1 MSCVRA
7 SLVAQGV
14 EGEPLNIILDSWRT
28 GTRKQ
33 YQTYVTA
40 WLKFCKDTSIS
51 YIHPT
56 LQQVLDFLTHQSKTV
71 GYSAVA
77 TARSALSSFITVD
90 GIKVGEHPL
99 VSRFMSGLFNQ
110 KPALP
115 RYTETW
121 NPQIVLD
128 YLKTFP
134 GVDSMSL
141 KQLTLKILMLMALLS
156 AQRTQ
161 TLQKLSLEE
170 MCISPGK
177 YTIYISS
184 LLKQTSAKGGQ
195 NRHLFPVQFRSFT
208 LDKRLCV
215 VELLEAYI
223 KRTAPL
229 RKGTKQLLI
238 CYKAPHGPASKDT
251 ISR

>member
-1 MSCVRA
+1 MAYRDTKLKKGSPSIVPQTSTSWLSCVRA
-7 SLVAQGV
+7 SLVDQGV

-56 LQQVLDFLTHQSKTV
+56 LHQVLDFLTHQSKTV

-99 VSRFMSGLFNQ
+99 VSRFLSGLFNQ

-121 NPQIVLD
+121 NPQIVLN

-134 GVDSMSL
+134 AVDSMSL
-141 KQLTLKILMLMALLS
+141 KQLTLKLLMLMALVS

-177 YTIYISS
+177 YTFYISS
-184 LLKQTSAKGGQ
+184 LLKQTSAKGG
-195 NRHLFPVQFRSFT
+195 
-208 LDKRLCV
+208 
-215 VELLEAYI
+215 
-223 KRTAPL
+223 
-229 RKGTKQLLI
+229 
-238 CYKAPHGPASKDT
+238 
-251 ISR
+251 

>member
-1 MSCVRA
+1 M
-7 SLVAQGV
+7 
-14 EGEPLNIILDSWRT
+14 
-28 GTRKQ
+28 
-33 YQTYVTA
+33 TA
-40 WLKFCKDTSIS
+40 WLKFCKDSSIS

-56 LQQVLDFLTHQSKTV
+56 LQQVVDFLTHQSNTV
-71 GYSAVA
+71 GYCAVA
-77 TARSALSSFITVD
+77 SARSDLSSFITVA

-115 RYTETW
+115 HYTEKW
-121 NPQIVLD
+121 NPQIVLN

-134 GVDSMSL
+134 AVDSMSL
-141 KQLTLKILMLMALLS
+141 KQLTLKLLMVKALLS
-156 AQRTQ
+156 AQRK
-161 TLQKLSLEE
+161 KLSLEE

-177 YTIYISS
+177 YTFYISS

-195 NRHLFPVQFRSFT
+195 NRHLCPVLFRSFN
-208 LDKRLCV
+208 LDKRLNV

-229 RKGTKQLLI
+229 TKAWNKATADLL
-238 CYKAPHGPASKDT
+238 
-251 ISR
+251 